1 MKLFE
6 VAIIIFLF
14 NVPFGYWRAN
24 VKKFSIQW
32 ILAIHLPVPFVVA
45 LRFLSGI
52 GFAFITYPILVSSF
66 FAGQFIGTKIHQW
79 WLKNLNTLP
88 TSCLLCDL
96 IKAFGSDFKK
106 NISK

>member
-1 MKLFE
+1 MRILE
-6 VAIIIFLF
+6 VAIVVFLF

-52 GFAFITYPILVSSF
+52 GFAFITYPILVGSF
-66 FAGQFIGTKIHQW
+66 FLGQFAGAKLFN
-79 WLKNLNTLP
+79 WLKNKISIP
-88 TSCLLCDL
+88 QTSCLACDL
-96 IKAFGSDFKK
+96 VKLIR
-106 NISK
+106 IRY